1 MSHSNSAFAP
11 MAAAGPVLVMD
22 RIGKRFGATVALAGV
37 DLMVAAG
44 EIHAL
49 LGQNGAGKS
58 TLMKILSG
66 ALAPDEGTIHLGG
79 APYRPRDPLAGRHAG
94 IAMIYQELSLVPH
107 LSVAENICLGVEPVR
122 WGLVDR
128 GRMRAGARAALL
140 ELGAEGIDPDASV
153 GSLPIAARQLVE
165 IARGLAAGCRVLV
178 LDEPTS
184 SLPLPDAER
193 LFATMRRLAGQG
205 KAIVYITHFLEE
217 ALGVADRFS
226 VLRDGRLVASGST
239 AGTSAP
245 DLVSM
250 MMGQSSAEGYRRR
263 ARTRGEAVL
272 EVDDLAGSARL
283 ERASFVLH
291 RGEVA
296 GIFGLV
302 GSGRTEL
309 LRAIFGLDPVRRG
322 SVRVKG
328 MSGSNSPEGRWA
340 SGVGLVSED
349 RKAEGLAI
357 DLSVADN
364 LMLSKLGGPWVMAAR
379 QQSATAGL
387 IERLAIRAA
396 DPFVPVTTLSG
407 GNQQKVALGRLLHH
421 DVDVLLLDEP
431 TRGIDVGSKSE
442 IYRLIDE
449 LVTDSVPAKA
459 VLLVGSYLPELLGVC
474 DRIAVMHRGV
484 LGDFVPVGDTDERK
498 LLLAAS
504 GPAS

>member
-1 MSHSNSAFAP
+1 MPQANTAP
-11 MAAAGPVLVMD
+11 DPDVPVPALVMAG
-22 RIGKRFGATVALAGV
+22 IGKRFGPTLALAGV
-37 DLMVAAG
+37 DLAVASG

-79 APYRPRDPLAGRHAG
+79 ASYRPRDPLAGRRAG

-107 LSVAENICLGVEPVR
+107 LSVAENISLGVEPVR

-128 GRMRAGARAALL
+128 GRMRAVARAAVA
-140 ELGAEGIDPDASV
+140 ELGAEGIDPDANV
-153 GSLPIAARQLVE
+153 GSLPIGVRQLVE

-184 SLPLPDAER
+184 SLPLPDARR
-193 LFATMRRLAGQG
+193 LFATMRRLAAQG

-226 VLRDGRLVASGST
+226 VLRDGRLVASGPT
-239 AGTSAP
+239 AGRSSP
-245 DLVSM
+245 DLVAM
-250 MMGQSSAEGYRRR
+250 MMGQPSAEAYPRR
-263 ARTRGEAVL
+263 ARARGEVVL
-272 EVDDLAGSARL
+272 EVEDLAGTARL
-283 ERASFVLH
+283 ERADFVLH

-309 LRAIFGLDPVRRG
+309 LRAIFGLDPVRQG
-322 SVRVKG
+322 AVRVMG
-328 MSGSNSPEGRWA
+328 RGGYRSPEGRWA

-349 RKAEGLAI
+349 RQGEGLAI
-357 DLSVADN
+357 ALSVADN
-364 LMLSKLGGPWVMAAR
+364 LMLSKLGGPWVTPAR
-379 QQSATAGL
+379 QQTATTGL
-387 IERLAIRAA
+387 IERLNVRATS
-396 DPFVPVTTLSG
+396 PFAPVATLSG

-421 DVDVLLLDEP
+421 DVEVLLLDEP
-431 TRGIDVGSKSE
+431 TRGIDVGSKRE
-442 IYRLIDE
+442 IYRLIDD
-449 LVTDSVPAKA
+449 LVTGSVPPKA
-459 VLLVGSYLPELLGVC
+459 VLLVGSYLPELLAVC

-484 LGDFVPVGDTDERK
+484 LGDFVPVGDTDERT

-504 GPAS
+504 GGAS